1 MKQRLKLLTFLAC
14 VSAIFLFAAHSIS
27 KQVVDG
33 IVKELLWKYAQISA
47 HHDAETLLAPIIKE
61 VNLISELAEHPNVT
75 SWGMNSNDD
84 VYRAVAE
91 ETLDRYRWQLKSKNF
106 FIVLDENL
114 AYHYNDVQSVRE
126 QTFLRYYLDPASV
139 QDNWYFEQRGSGLDF
154 SVNIARDAH
163 LNLTRVWIN
172 HSIVDNGRFLGVVG
186 TGIDTNLLFERF
198 DEHHSHALKTLFVD
212 EGRRVQF
219 SVDSHKFHYP
229 LRDSEN
235 TKPTLSDY
243 VPNSDEYSAIETLMQ
258 RQKSGEEA
266 EILMVQQESGKAVV
280 AIHYIEAL
288 GWYELTFVSIDAMVP
303 SWAATSLYL
312 PLMGLVFLCALLS
325 YFYLVKYWISP
336 VERIGERL
344 AKLTRFKS
352 ANQNLDEAVDLIEH
366 ELTSARTGLEELV
379 TSRTEQIDKLAI
391 FDFITGLHNRRGLER
406 ELRAELAR
414 SSREQHQF
422 GLIWIDAGL
431 SPRSGG
437 VFDNEKHQ
445 DALKAVASCLTKAI
459 REYDVAARWDDG
471 EFLLLVRT
479 DSNKILLQI
488 ACRIKQYVEQ
498 VQTRDSN
505 YLHLVNKLSVGGTL
519 IKPNVTMQQALALAD
534 SSLYIAKSETKDAI
548 YIHQASNAA

>member
-14 VSAIFLFAAHSIS
+14 ISATFLFAAHSIS

-61 VNLISELAEHPNVT
+61 VNLVRQLAEHPNVT
-75 SWGMNSNDD
+75 SWGRNSNDE
-84 VYRAVAE
+84 VYRSVAE
-91 ETLDRYRWQLKSKNF
+91 ETLDRFRWQLKSKNF
-106 FIVLDENL
+106 FIVLDENFG
-114 AYHYNDVQSVRE
+114 YHYNDVQSVRK
-126 QTFLRYYLDPASV
+126 QSFLRYYLDPTAV
-139 QDNWYFEQRGSGLDF
+139 QDNWYFEQRDSDVDL

-172 HSIVDNGRFLGVVG
+172 QSIVEDDRFLGIVG
-186 TGIDTNLLFERF
+186 TGIDTDLLFERF

-212 EGRRVQF
+212 EGRRIQF
-219 SVDSHKFHYP
+219 LVDSHKFHYP

-235 TKPTLSDY
+235 AKPTLGDY
-243 VPNSDEYSAIETLMQ
+243 ISNAEEYSAIETLMQ

-266 EILMVQQESGKAVV
+266 EVLMVEQESGKAVV

-303 SWAATSLYL
+303 SWVATSLYL
-312 PLMGLVFLCALLS
+312 PLTAVALLCALMS
-325 YFYLVKYWISP
+325 YLCIVNHWILP
-336 VERIGERL
+336 VEKVSIRL
-344 AKLTRFKS
+344 GKLSRFKS
-352 ANQNLDEAVDLIEH
+352 TNQNLDEVVDLIEH

-431 SPRSGG
+431 SPSNGG

-445 DALKAVASCLTKAI
+445 DALKAVASSLTKAI
-459 REYDVAARWDDG
+459 RKYDVAARWDDG

-498 VQTRDSN
+498 AQARDLNHS
-505 YLHLVNKLSVGGTL
+505 YLINQLSVGGTL

-548 YIHQASNAA
+548 YIHEESNAA